1 MIRCQNSQGPSSLF
15 AAFAAVGFLLIGL
28 SQAFG
33 QNINTQNAG
42 PTSGAKP
49 LNLFVTDQRDNE
61 TITTTTDSK
70 SAVTNSPLGPPS
82 VTSLDDALDLV
93 ESTADDQNAADGT
106 STGTT
111 PTTNMAGDAVV
122 TTTGQTTT
130 LSQSEAGTV
139 AGDDSEQSV
148 TIGLRK
154 VQDVGLAA
162 IGVRETQD
170 GSVRLDELIWRGT
183 PASKATFLFGNGH
196 LTSQSRALSKLSLEV
211 VAREAVPPIGANL
224 VAQDLVRARLDWLAA
239 AGRSH
244 DLAVLAKRLPDDD
257 EWLDWKKWLVEYQLM
272 QRHDGEACATVNIY
286 AAETLDPYWH
296 KLRVICSAVQADTS
310 SARFGADILEAS
322 GVDDPVFFTLMK
334 EMLNGVDPSE
344 VDSALVEPL
353 HVVLMDAAHHD
364 IDLDSL
370 ATLPP
375 GMAQGTVALRYMDT
389 DARLVSTF
397 DNLEKGLITADQ
409 ASKLWR
415 SAALPAEQAV
425 TALTR
430 HHSGATS
437 LNAALSWRAIAA
449 DKTPLRLLFI
459 NQAMA
464 TDISAGNGLMMLPLY
479 AGLAREA
486 MSFPGL
492 DVLESV
498 TDGQPGSHVMA
509 QTHLLLAINDPR
521 HQATGHATGQ
531 NVGTSAVARD
541 ASTLLLMLEG
551 ESWNARALANLG
563 MWDVLPILE
572 ATGMTLPDVEWLD
585 LMSESPPNGGD
596 YTNLSPV
603 LMRAL
608 TKASEKRHVAETVL
622 LASWAVGDTPL
633 HRVNPQDGAR
643 IVRAMDMI
651 GQAATARAFA
661 AEIIRAHLLQMFR
674 RNTPSMADFGEQL
687 ALLSEAPVA
696 NLATAGSAQA
706 PASNDGSDDALTSA
720 DASTDTDTGIQ
731 AVTTTVQQNGTVQA
745 QE

>member
-1 MIRCQNSQGPSSLF
+1 
-15 AAFAAVGFLLIGL
+15 
-28 SQAFG
+28 
-33 QNINTQNAG
+33 
-42 PTSGAKP
+42 
-49 LNLFVTDQRDNE
+49 
-61 TITTTTDSK
+61 
-70 SAVTNSPLGPPS
+70 
-82 VTSLDDALDLV
+82 
-93 ESTADDQNAADGT
+93 
-106 STGTT
+106 
-111 PTTNMAGDAVV
+111 
-122 TTTGQTTT
+122 
-130 LSQSEAGTV
+130 
-139 AGDDSEQSV
+139 
-148 TIGLRK
+148 
-154 VQDVGLAA
+154 
-162 IGVRETQD
+162 VRETQD

-272 QRHDGEACATVNIY
+272 QRRDSEACTTVNNY
-286 AAETLDPYWH
+286 AAKTLDPYWH

-334 EMLNGVDPSE
+334 EMLNGVDPAE

-449 DKTPLRLLFI
+449 DTTPLRLMFI

-486 MSFPGL
+486 MGFPGL
-492 DVLESV
+492 DVLKTA
-498 TDGQPGSHVMA
+498 TDGQSGNDVMA

-521 HQATGHATGQ
+521 YQPAGQ
-531 NVGTSAVARD
+531 NAGTSAAARD

-551 ESWNARALANLG
+551 ESWSARPLANLG

-572 ATGMTLPDVEWLD
+572 ATGMTVPDVEWLD
-585 LMSESPPNGGD
+585 LTSDSMPDGGD

-633 HRVNPQDGAR
+633 HRVNPQDGAM

-651 GQAATARAFA
+651 GQTATARAFA
-661 AEIIRAHLLQMFR
+661 AEIIRAHLLQMFH
-674 RNTPSMADFGEQL
+674 RNTPSMAEFGEQL

-696 NLATAGSAQA
+696 DLATAGSV
-706 PASNDGSDDALTSA
+706 
-720 DASTDTDTGIQ
+720 Q
-731 AVTTTVQQNGTVQA
+731 AVSTNAQQNGTVQA

>member
-1 MIRCQNSQGPSSLF
+1 MINCQNSRGSSSLF
-15 AAFAAVGFLLIGL
+15 TTFAAVGFLLIGQP
-28 SQAFG
+28 QAFG

-42 PTSGAKP
+42 PPTGAKP
-49 LNLFVTDQRDNE
+49 LNLFVTNQSDNE
-61 TITTTTDSK
+61 TISTATDSK
-70 SAVTNSPLGPPS
+70 SAATNSPLGPPS

-93 ESTADDQNAADGT
+93 EGTADDQNTTNGT
-106 STGTT
+106 ATGTAPT
-111 PTTNMAGDAVV
+111 PNVAGNTVV
-122 TTTGQTTT
+122 VTTGQTTT
-130 LSQSEAGTV
+130 LSQSDSGTV
-139 AGDDSEQSV
+139 GADDSEQSV

-170 GSVRLDELIWRGT
+170 GAARLDELIWRGT

-272 QRHDGEACATVNIY
+272 QRRDSEACATVNNY
-286 AAETLDPYWH
+286 AAKTLDPYWH

-334 EMLNGVDPSE
+334 EMLNGVDPAE

-449 DKTPLRLLFI
+449 DTTPLRLMFI

-486 MSFPGL
+486 MGFPGL
-492 DVLESV
+492 DVLKTA
-498 TDGQPGSHVMA
+498 TDGQSGNDVMA

-521 HQATGHATGQ
+521 YQPAGQ
-531 NVGTSAVARD
+531 NAGTSAAARD

-551 ESWNARALANLG
+551 ESWSARPLANLG

-572 ATGMTLPDVEWLD
+572 ATGMTVPDVEWLD
-585 LMSESPPNGGD
+585 LTSDSMPDGGD

-633 HRVNPQDGAR
+633 HRVNPQDGAM

-651 GQAATARAFA
+651 GQTATARAFA
-661 AEIIRAHLLQMFR
+661 AEIIRAHLLQMFH
-674 RNTPSMADFGEQL
+674 RNTPSMAEFGEQL

-696 NLATAGSAQA
+696 DLATAGSV
-706 PASNDGSDDALTSA
+706 
-720 DASTDTDTGIQ
+720 Q
-731 AVTTTVQQNGTVQA
+731 AVSTNAQQNGTVQA

>member
-1 MIRCQNSQGPSSLF
+1 M
-15 AAFAAVGFLLIGL
+15 
-28 SQAFG
+28 
-33 QNINTQNAG
+33 
-42 PTSGAKP
+42 
-49 LNLFVTDQRDNE
+49 
-61 TITTTTDSK
+61 
-70 SAVTNSPLGPPS
+70 
-82 VTSLDDALDLV
+82 
-93 ESTADDQNAADGT
+93 
-106 STGTT
+106 
-111 PTTNMAGDAVV
+111 
-122 TTTGQTTT
+122 
-130 LSQSEAGTV
+130 
-139 AGDDSEQSV
+139 
-148 TIGLRK
+148 
-154 VQDVGLAA
+154 
-162 IGVRETQD
+162 
-170 GSVRLDELIWRGT
+170 
-183 PASKATFLFGNGH
+183 
-196 LTSQSRALSKLSLEV
+196 
-211 VAREAVPPIGANL
+211 
-224 VAQDLVRARLDWLAA
+224 
-239 AGRSH
+239 
-244 DLAVLAKRLPDDD
+244 
-257 EWLDWKKWLVEYQLM
+257 KWLVEYQLM
-272 QRHDGEACATVNIY
+272 QRRDSEACATVNNY
-286 AAETLDPYWH
+286 AAKTLDPYWH

-334 EMLNGVDPSE
+334 EMLNGVDPAE

-449 DKTPLRLLFI
+449 DTTPLRLMFI

-486 MSFPGL
+486 MGFPGL
-492 DVLESV
+492 DVLKTA
-498 TDGQPGSHVMA
+498 TDGQSGNDVMA

-521 HQATGHATGQ
+521 YQPAGQ
-531 NVGTSAVARD
+531 NAGTSAAARD

-551 ESWNARALANLG
+551 ESWSARPLANLG

-572 ATGMTLPDVEWLD
+572 ATGMTVPDVEWLELTSD
-585 LMSESPPNGGD
+585 SMPDGGD

-633 HRVNPQDGAR
+633 HRVNPQDGAM

-651 GQAATARAFA
+651 GQTATARAFA
-661 AEIIRAHLLQMFR
+661 AEIIRAHLLQMFH
-674 RNTPSMADFGEQL
+674 RNTPSMAEFGEQL

-696 NLATAGSAQA
+696 DLATAGSV
-706 PASNDGSDDALTSA
+706 
-720 DASTDTDTGIQ
+720 Q
-731 AVTTTVQQNGTVQA
+731 AVSTNAQQNGTVQA